1 MLCGQQ
7 LAGSIHPAPR
17 NGSQEPNA
25 VWSAKMPN
33 IMAQGWAR
41 TPSQAPGRYALH
53 QQEHSSS
60 AFVGWL
66 KIMRLW
72 IARSEQRRTLGELA
86 EQDERMLR
94 DIGVSREAAQ
104 GEVAKPFWRR

>member
-1 MLCGQQ
+1 M
-7 LAGSIHPAPR
+7 S
-17 NGSQEPNA
+17 
-25 VWSAKMPN
+25 N

-66 KIMRLW
+66 KITRLW